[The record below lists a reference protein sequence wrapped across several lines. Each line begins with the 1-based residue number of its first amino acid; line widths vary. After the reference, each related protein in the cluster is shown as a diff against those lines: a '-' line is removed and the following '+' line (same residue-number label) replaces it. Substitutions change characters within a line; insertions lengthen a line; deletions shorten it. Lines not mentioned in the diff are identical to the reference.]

1 MKLLYTE
8 STEHLIDIDVN
19 KIIDK
24 AKEEIRRDW
33 DTTADNDSLYDYI
46 LDNLISILEELYP
59 ELEGQEYKTG
69 YIESEIEKILF

>member
-24 AKEEIRRDW
+24 AKEEFRRDW

-69 YIESEIEKILF
+69 HIESEIEKILF

>member
-1 MKLLYTE
+1 M
-8 STEHLIDIDVN
+8 HN
-19 KIIDK
+19 
-24 AKEEIRRDW
+24 
-33 DTTADNDSLYDYI
+33 

>member
-24 AKEEIRRDW
+24 AK
-33 DTTADNDSLYDYI
+33 DYI

>member
-24 AKEEIRRDW
+24 AKEEFRRDW

-59 ELEGQEYKTG
+59 ELEGQEYKTE

>member
-24 AKEEIRRDW
+24 AKEEFRRDW

-59 ELEGQEYKTG
+59 ELEGQEYETV

>member
-24 AKEEIRRDW
+24 AK
-33 DTTADNDSLYDYI
+33 DYI

-59 ELEGQEYKTG
+59 ELEGQEYETG

>member
-24 AKEEIRRDW
+24 AKEEFRRD
-33 DTTADNDSLYDYI
+33 
-46 LDNLISILEELYP
+46 
-59 ELEGQEYKTG
+59 
-69 YIESEIEKILF
+69 

>member
-8 STEHLIDIDVN
+8 STEYLIDIDVN

-24 AKEEIRRDW
+24 AK
-33 DTTADNDSLYDYI
+33 DYI